1 MATPLPTPMPVADL
15 DAAVAVLSAASA
27 ASAAAAA
34 PAMEAAQAPSGALA
48 LSLLLTWLG
57 IAVMVLAQTAAPWV
71 LKRYRQRVLAF
82 MQAPAA
88 QALGLLE
95 QVSAPWTAARLL
107 AGIEGRRR
115 QVLWVLAGVVA
126 LYSTLAALAFFY
138 RMERAHEGLISYA
151 ISFFMFAAF
160 CGPVVLLGVSASR
173 FSHHF
178 WVWFAPATFAAFA
191 MQAVV
196 TTMEGEGGRK
206 GAAGA
211 LVGVVLLTLAAVL
224 LRQRVPERWSRRVRA
239 LLALYGWKLVLPI
252 TALTALGLL
261 ALLGWLQHPALQ
273 KLVASCFVAL
283 VAIGLCFLTMVDRI
297 KRTVVPLLGA
307 ALLTVFVVALAS
319 TAVAIALLPPLPSWA
334 LGTLGFMGLAVG
346 LLAAY
351 FMLSWI
357 GLAYE
362 QKLFSD
368 AQFQVFSWMLAV
380 SGAAMAIETMFQQ
393 RALTD
398 PSNLQLAAASVLAL
412 LVYWLVTR
420 YGLQPLPSNRR
431 LLVLRVFAQD
441 SRGEQLMDELEY
453 RWRFIGPIALIG
465 GTDMAARTIDPAKAA
480 DFLRGRLKDGFVPS
494 AEVLNRR
501 VTNFDDTP
509 DPDGRYRV
517 NEFFCFVDIWQ
528 LAVQRLLQGCH
539 AVVVDLRGF
548 TAERRGT
555 AWELAHLRDTGAL
568 ARTVFLIDSATVQ
581 ADVHAAL
588 GSPPELPLPAARVLA
603 VDRWMDGEAL
613 VEALV
618 HCLETPR
625 PAVPQVQPEP
635 ALRSAA

>member
-1 MATPLPTPMPVADL
+1 MGTPAADL
-15 DAAVAVLSAASA
+15 DAAVAALSAASA
-27 ASAAAAA
+27 AES
-34 PAMEAAQAPSGALA
+34 PDALD
-48 LSLLLTWLG
+48 LSIGLTWLG
-57 IAVMVLAQTAAPWV
+57 IVVMVLAQLAAPWV
-71 LKRYRQRVLAF
+71 LKRYRQRVDAF

-88 QALGLLE
+88 QALGLL
-95 QVSAPWTAARLL
+95 QRGRAPAWTAAALL
-107 AGIEGRRR
+107 AGIERRRR
-115 QVLWVLAGVVA
+115 QVLWVLVGVVL
-126 LYSTLAALAFFY
+126 LYSAMAATAFYY
-138 RMERAHEGLISYA
+138 RFDSTRDGLLSYA

-196 TTMEGEGGRK
+196 TTVDGEGGRK
-206 GAAGA
+206 GAGLA
-211 LVGVVLLTLAAVL
+211 LVGVVLLTALAVL
-224 LRQRVPERWSRRVRA
+224 LRHWLPERWSRRVRA
-239 LLALYGWKLVLPI
+239 LLALWGWKLVLPLALC
-252 TALTALGLL
+252 TAAGLL

-307 ALLTVFVVALAS
+307 ALLTVFVVALACGAI
-319 TAVAIALLPPLPSWA
+319 AVALLQPGGGWA
-334 LGTLGFMGLAVG
+334 LGTVALLAVGAG

-362 QKLFSD
+362 QKVFSD

-393 RALTD
+393 ASLIE
-398 PSNLQLAAASVLAL
+398 PSNLQLAAASVVAL

-441 SRGEQLMDELEY
+441 SRGERLMDELEY

-465 GTDMAARTIDPAKAA
+465 GTDMAAHTIDPAKAA
-480 DFLRGRLKDGFVPS
+480 NFLRGRLKDGFVPD
-494 AEVLNRR
+494 ADVLRRR
-501 VTNFDDTP
+501 VNNFDDAP

-517 NEFFCFVDIWQ
+517 NEFFCFADIWQ
-528 LAVQRLLQGCH
+528 LAVQLLLQGSH

-548 TAERRGT
+548 TAARRGT
-555 AWELAHLRDTGAL
+555 AWELAQLRDTGAL
-568 ARTVFLIDSATVQ
+568 ARTVFLIDHETDQPA
-581 ADVHAAL
+581 VHAAL
-588 GSPPELPLPAARVLA
+588 GSDATLPLPAARVM
-603 VDRWMDGEAL
+603 VMDRWMDGEAL
-613 VEALV
+613 VQALV
-618 HCLETPR
+618 HCLEVPRSAAAGAAVTP
-625 PAVPQVQPEP
+625 
-635 ALRSAA
+635 LRSAA

>member
-1 MATPLPTPMPVADL
+1 MATPEADI
-15 DAAVAVLSAASA
+15 DAAVAALAAASA
-27 ASAAAAA
+27 ASSPVVAEAE
-34 PAMEAAQAPSGALA
+34 AMG
-48 LSLLLTWLG
+48 LSVVLTWIG
-57 IAVMVLAQTAAPWV
+57 IVVMVLAQLAAPWV
-71 LKRYRQRVLAF
+71 LKRYRRRVEAF
-82 MQAPAA
+82 MMAPAA
-88 QALGLLE
+88 QAMGLMG
-95 QVSAPWTAARLL
+95 QVAQVWTATALL
-107 AGIEGRRR
+107 AGIEQRRR
-115 QVLWVLAGVVA
+115 QVRWVLVAVVL
-126 LYSTLAALAFFY
+126 LYAMLAALAFFY
-138 RMERAHEGLISYA
+138 RFESTRDGLISYA
-151 ISFFMFAAF
+151 VSFFMFAAF
-160 CGPVVLLGVSASR
+160 CGPVMLLGVSASR
-173 FSHHF
+173 FGHHF

-196 TTMEGEGGRK
+196 TTVEGEGGRQ
-206 GAAGA
+206 GAGGA
-211 LVGVVLLTLAAVL
+211 LVGVVLLTVAAVL
-224 LRQRVPERWSRRVRA
+224 LRHRLPEAWSRRVRA
-239 LLALYGWKLVLPI
+239 LMELWGWKLVLPVGLF
-252 TALTALGLL
+252 TAAGLL

-319 TAVAIALLPPLPSWA
+319 SAITIALLQPEGAWV
-334 LGTLGFMGLAVG
+334 LGTLGLAAVGLG

-362 QKLFSD
+362 QKVFSD

-380 SGAAMAIETMFQQ
+380 SGAAMAVETMFQE
-393 RALTD
+393 ASLVD
-398 PSNLQLAAASVLAL
+398 ASNLQLAAASVMAL

-420 YGLQPLPSNRR
+420 YVLQPLRSNRR

-441 SRGEQLMDELEY
+441 SRGERLMDELEY

-465 GTDMAARTIDPAKAA
+465 GTDMAAHTIDPAKAA
-480 DFLRGRLKDGFVPS
+480 NFLRGRLKDGFVPN

-501 VTNFDDTP
+501 VNNFDDEP

-517 NEFFCFVDIWQ
+517 NEFFCFSDIWQ
-528 LAVQRLLQGCH
+528 LAVQRLLQGSD

-548 TAERRGT
+548 TALRRGT
-555 AWELAHLRDTGAL
+555 AWELAQLRDTGAL
-568 ARTVFLIDSATVQ
+568 ARTVFLIDRETDQ
-581 ADVHAAL
+581 AAVHEAL
-588 GSPPELPLPAARVLA
+588 GSDPRLPLPAARVMA
-603 VDRWMDGEAL
+603 MDRWMDGEAM

-618 HCLETPR
+618 HCMDIPR
-625 PAVPQVQPEP
+625 PVADAETSTGP

>member
-1 MATPLPTPMPVADL
+1 MATPAADL
-15 DAAVAVLSAASA
+15 DAAVAALSAASA
-27 ASAAAAA
+27 ASAAALADS
-34 PAMEAAQAPSGALA
+34 PDALD
-48 LSLLLTWLG
+48 LSLGLTWLG
-57 IAVMVLAQTAAPWV
+57 IVVMVLAQLAAPWV
-71 LKRYRQRVLAF
+71 LKRYRQRVDAF

-88 QALGLLE
+88 QALGLL
-95 QVSAPWTAARLL
+95 QRGPAPAWTATALL
-107 AGIEGRRR
+107 AGIERRRR
-115 QVLWVLAGVVA
+115 QVLWVLAGVVL
-126 LYSTLAALAFFY
+126 LYSAMAATAFYY
-138 RMERAHEGLISYA
+138 RFENTRDGLLSYA

-196 TTMEGEGGRK
+196 TTVDGEGGRK
-206 GAAGA
+206 GAGVA
-211 LVGVVLLTLAAVL
+211 LVGVVLLTALAVL
-224 LRQRVPERWSRRVRA
+224 LRQGLPERWSRRVRA
-239 LLALYGWKLVLPI
+239 LLALWGWKLVLPL
-252 TALTALGLL
+252 ALLTALGLL

-307 ALLTVFVVALAS
+307 ALLTVFVVALACGAI
-319 TAVAIALLPPLPSWA
+319 AVALLQPSGPWA
-334 LGTLGFMGLAVG
+334 LGTVGLLALGVG

-362 QKLFSD
+362 QKVFSD

-393 RALTD
+393 ASLID
-398 PSNLQLAAASVLAL
+398 PSNLQLAAASVVAL
-412 LVYWLVTR
+412 LVYWLATR
-420 YGLQPLPSNRR
+420 YGLQPLQSNRR

-465 GTDMAARTIDPAKAA
+465 GTDMAAHTIDPAKAA
-480 DFLRGRLKDGFVPS
+480 NFLRGRLKDGFVPD
-494 AEVLNRR
+494 AALLHRR
-501 VTNFDDTP
+501 VNNFDDAP

-517 NEFFCFVDIWQ
+517 NEFFCFADIWQ
-528 LAVQRLLQGCH
+528 LAVQRLLQRCD

-548 TAERRGT
+548 TAARRGT
-555 AWELAHLRDTGAL
+555 AWELAQLRDTGAL
-568 ARTVFLIDSATVQ
+568 VRTVFLIDRETDQPA
-581 ADVHAAL
+581 VHAAL
-588 GSPPELPLPAARVLA
+588 GSDPTLPLPAARVMA
-603 VDRWMDGEAL
+603 MDRWMDGEAL
-613 VEALV
+613 VQALV
-618 HCLETPR
+618 HCLEVPW
-625 PAVPQVQPEP
+625 PAAGAAP
-635 ALRSAA
+635 AAAAPLRSAA